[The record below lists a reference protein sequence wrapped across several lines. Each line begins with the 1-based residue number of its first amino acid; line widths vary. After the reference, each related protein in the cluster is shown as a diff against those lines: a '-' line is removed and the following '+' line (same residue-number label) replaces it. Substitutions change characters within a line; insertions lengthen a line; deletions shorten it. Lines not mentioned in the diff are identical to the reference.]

1 MYCKYCDK
9 EHTRDECLKQGVYD
23 LPSIQLIPFD
33 IIGYFCPITKK
44 RIEIDIIVKEEDY
57 AFLKRI

>member
-44 RIEIDIIVKEEDY
+44 TNRNRYYCKGGR
-57 AFLKRI
+57 LCLP